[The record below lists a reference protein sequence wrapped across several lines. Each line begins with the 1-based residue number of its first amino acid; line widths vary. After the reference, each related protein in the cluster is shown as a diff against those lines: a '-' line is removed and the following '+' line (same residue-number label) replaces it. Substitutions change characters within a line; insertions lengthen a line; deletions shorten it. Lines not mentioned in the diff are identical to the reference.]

1 MKAYTG
7 DEITLSGGGSGH
19 HIGVQYRIGLPQ
31 ILNPLLAQKDVF
43 DEKIWCRSTTLAHH
57 VGLFYGSPS
66 LANNFP
72 LTIGVGIEYGKINF
86 KARIGNLADTVFNA
100 VDADNDTY
108 TAFLSYS
115 ITECAS
121 LHYVS
126 VPLTLSLGQPRQDR
140 ISGYGQL
147 TLAPSVCVA
156 QNLIYSGTY
165 NHHGHYS
172 QLSGN
177 EVDLY
182 LDDMASLGFGNG
194 FNINEV
200 QKEVSLNRFVL
211 MGRLAAGFY
220 VPLCKTYNGNTSPCV
235 FKVGVSMDFSLT
247 SIAKDIGS
255 DESMPEAT
263 YRLRQFNLLNGK
275 GCRFVNPA
283 LEVGLIYILAK
294 K

>member
-1 MKAYTG
+1 MLSQKNG
-7 DEITLSGGGSGH
+7 FGEEIWWKG
-19 HIGVQYRIGLPQ
+19 
-31 ILNPLLAQKDVF
+31 
-43 DEKIWCRSTTLAHH
+43 TTLAHH

-66 LANNFP
+66 LTGNFP
-72 LTIGVGIEYGKINF
+72 LTLGVGIEYSKVSF
-86 KARIGNLADTVFNA
+86 KAGIAKLADTVFNA
-100 VDADNDTY
+100 VDVDNDIY
-108 TAFLSYS
+108 TAYLSYN
-115 ITECAS
+115 ITECAT

-126 VPLTLSLGQPRQDR
+126 VPLMLSIGQPRQDR

-147 TLAPSVCVA
+147 TLAPSVCIA
-156 QNLIYSGTY
+156 QTPTYSGTY

-177 EVDLY
+177 DVDLY

-200 QKEVSLNRFVL
+200 QKQVSVNRFVL

-220 VPLCKTYNGNTSPCV
+220 IPLCKTYDGNTSPCV
-235 FKVGVSMDFSLT
+235 FRMGVSVDFSLT
-247 SIAKDIGS
+247 PIAKDLGI

-263 YRLRQFNLLNGK
+263 YRLGQSNLLNGK

-283 LEVGLIYILAK
+283 LEVGLIYIFAK